1 VAEDLGSICF
11 EACPEALMIVRD
23 GLVVRVNEEMCRLL
37 GIRAGAEAEGRRI
50 EEIIPMDLDN
60 RVGLHS
66 ALSRILPGDVRA
78 YEWELSLPGAVYIPV
93 IIRATGLGGG
103 GLLLSLRDFT
113 EGQQRNRAILDHE
126 EQRRALLESTASP
139 VFCVDRECRILWCS
153 GSFASIA
160 GERPGSL
167 AGRQCHR
174 MLVEL
179 DSPCPGCPA
188 IQAMRTRSV
197 LSNAPCA
204 AGRAFRVSASSFR
217 GYDGSPAGAVLTIL
231 TGPQGPEP
239 RPLPES
245 ADGAAT
251 GGPAEVGPGIPPPAG
266 SPPGAPE
273 AGGAAPRDLD
283 VTGWLNSSLDRL
295 ESLLGS
301 PLEIMA
307 PEGSARARVSPEDLL
322 EAFNNLA
329 GADFGTC
336 LPESGGVVVR
346 VDRAELAAGLHGMAA
361 GRYLSVSLGTKL
373 VLGSAE
379 CSSLPGG
386 RQNRLSS
393 FPMNAASRSGGSPG
407 AVFVSRADG
416 DHRFYQIMIP
426 VSDQGR

>member
-1 VAEDLGSICF
+1 MAEELGRICF

-37 GIRAGAEAEGRRI
+37 GIRAGSEAEGRRI

-60 RVGLHS
+60 RVGLHA

-78 YEWELSLPGAVYIPV
+78 YEWEISLPGAVYIPV

-126 EQRRALLESTASP
+126 EQRRALLEAAGYP

-174 MLVEL
+174 MLGGL

-197 LSNAPCA
+197 LSNAPCTP
-204 AGRAFRVSASSFR
+204 GRGLRVSVSSFR
-217 GYDGSPAGAVLTIL
+217 GYDGSAAGAVLMIL
-231 TGPQGPEP
+231 DRPPGSETGPLQVSRADAADEG
-239 RPLPES
+239 RGD
-245 ADGAAT
+245 DGA
-251 GGPAEVGPGIPPPAG
+251 GRPVPPGPPPE
-266 SPPGAPE
+266 AP
-273 AGGAAPRDLD
+273 ASGAAFRRDLD
-283 VTGWLNSSLDRL
+283 VTGWLNSSVGRL

-301 PLEIMA
+301 PLEILA
-307 PEGSARARVSPEDLL
+307 PVGPARACVAPEDLL
-322 EAFNNLA
+322 EAFNSLA

-336 LPESGGVVVR
+336 LPESSGVVVR
-346 VDRAELAAGLHGMAA
+346 VDRTELSAGLHGMAA
-361 GRYLSVSLGTKL
+361 GRYVSVSLGTRL
-373 VLGSAE
+373 ALGSAG
-379 CSSLPGG
+379 SASLPGS

-393 FPMNAASRSGGSPG
+393 FPMHGASRSGGSSG

-416 DHRFYQIMIP
+416 DRRFYQIMIP

>member
-1 VAEDLGSICF
+1 MAEDLGRICF

-37 GIRAGAEAEGRRI
+37 GIRAGSEAEGRRI

-60 RVGLHS
+60 RVGLHA

-103 GLLLSLRDFT
+103 GLLISLRDFT

-126 EQRRALLESTASP
+126 EQRRALLEATGSP
-139 VFCVDRECRILWCS
+139 VFCVDRDCRILWCS

-160 GERPGSL
+160 GERPGAL

-174 MLVEL
+174 MLGVL

-204 AGRAFRVSASSFR
+204 PGRGLTVSVSSFR
-217 GYDGSPAGAVLTIL
+217 GYDGSPAGAVLMIL
-231 TGPQGPEP
+231 EG
-239 RPLPES
+239 
-245 ADGAAT
+245 
-251 GGPAEVGPGIPPPAG
+251 
-266 SPPGAPE
+266 PPGAGSSSDGVGE
-273 AGGAAPRDLD
+273 AAAAPPGRVDGGAGRSPLQEPPPGDAPSQGAAPRDLD
-283 VTGWLNSSLDRL
+283 VTGWLHSSAGRL

-301 PLEIMA
+301 PLEILA
-307 PEGSARARVSPEDLL
+307 PAGPARACVTPEDLL
-322 EAFNNLA
+322 EAFNSLA

-336 LPESGGVVVR
+336 LPESCRIAVR

-361 GRYLSVSLGTKL
+361 GSYLSVSLGTRL
-373 VLGSAE
+373 ALDSTDCASV
-379 CSSLPGG
+379 PGG
-386 RQNRLSS
+386 RQSRLSN
-393 FPMNAASRSGGSPG
+393 FPMHGASRSGGTSG

-416 DHRFYQIMIP
+416 DRRFYQIMIP
-426 VSDQGR
+426 VPDQGR